1 MPARDFNLEAFQEE
15 PVLGILRGVA
25 DGAVLDVASAA
36 VSAGLKFIEITFNTP
51 GAPALIEKTVKAFSG
66 SLCVGAGT
74 VLSRKDAEAALSA
87 GAKFIVS
94 PTLNDRVAGFCRES
108 QVAYFPGAYTPT
120 EVEKAWDAGAEM
132 VKIFPASQLGP
143 AYFRELKGPF
153 KHIRLLAVGG
163 VRPDN
168 IEDFFLA
175 GASAVAV
182 GASVF
187 STARMEGRE
196 FGAIEKD
203 LRELLLAVRQFYPR
217 LK

>member
-1 MPARDFNLEAFQEE
+1 MPSLDFNLEAFQEE
-15 PVLGILRGVA
+15 PVLGILRGVSEDA
-25 DGAVLDVASAA
+25 ILDVASAA

-51 GAPALIEKTVKAFSG
+51 GAPDLIEKTVKGFSG

-74 VLSRKDAEAALSA
+74 VVSRNDAGAALSA

-94 PTLNDRVAGFCRES
+94 PTLNPEVAEFCRENRL
-108 QVAYFPGAYTPT
+108 AYFPGAYTPT
-120 EVEKAWDAGAEM
+120 EVEKAWNAGAVM

-153 KHIRLLAVGG
+153 NHIRLMAVGG

-187 STARMEGRE
+187 STTRMENRE
-196 FGAIEKD
+196 FGGIQKD
-203 LRELLLAVRQFYPR
+203 LREILLAVRQFYTR
-217 LK
+217 LR